1 MSSTPDITRKGIR
14 LQTVVGIAIVLVSV
28 MSAVVTWRAAEASG
42 VAADRDRQARQ
53 DLLLK
58 RQLLALHEADVSHE
72 AQLHASYTEHVRRAR
87 DLERRARLTGG
98 SATLSRALN
107 FEAQDERA
115 LARALDPM
123 FTNFPLDVHDRPV
136 YEPQQVL
143 LEENARDEEL
153 RELHPERLRRS
164 AEEARSNW
172 VDLVAVDT
180 GLIAA
185 IFVLTLSQLLRPR
198 ASRES
203 GLSLRLAVVGGLLA
217 VTSTVL
223 FLVVGW

>member
-87 DLERRARLTGG
+87 DLERRVRSQAPNDPLTQE
-98 SATLSRALN
+98 LS
-107 FEAQDERA
+107 FEAQEERA
-115 LARALDPM
+115 LARALRALLA
-123 FTNFPLDVHDRPV
+123 TEPLDDGKPEFETDTKLVEAESTD
-136 YEPQQVL
+136 
-143 LEENARDEEL
+143 DEL
-153 RELHPERLRRS
+153 RDLHPVQLRR
-164 AEEARSNW
+164 AADEGRSKW
-172 VDLVAVDT
+172 VQLVAVDT

-198 ASRES
+198 TS
-203 GLSLRLAVVGGLLA
+203 GGTRLSFRLAVVGGLLA
-217 VTSTVL
+217 VISTAL